1 MNGKEKY
8 ELQWSG
14 KGNNMKKG
22 KISLCIILIA
32 VLMFGSQVSAAS
44 GINAHEQ
51 RVLNALSQ
59 SRTTAAGVALTL
71 PAQYVNQATTYLQRD
86 GVNLT
91 RAQSNEVIDKVNE
104 VVALVTAT
112 NATKWSEVP
121 SEVVAQS
128 IKLAQEAASAV
139 GLSLTYDVAT
149 KVLTVK
155 DSSGT
160 AVLNSEQVV
169 KQTGYEQNIFWVGGF
184 VILVLA
190 TLVYKLKMTRAYTV
204 ATQKCAS

>member
-169 KQTGYEQNIFWVGGF
+169 KQTGYEQSIFWVGGF

-204 ATQKCAS
+204 AAQKCAS

>member
-44 GINAHEQ
+44 GINAHER

-169 KQTGYEQNIFWVGGF
+169 KQTGYEQSIFWVGGF

>member
-169 KQTGYEQNIFWVGGF
+169 KQTGYEQSIFWVGGF